1 MRLILAASIFIISL
15 GISNGFSIDFV
26 VNKVKMVKGI
36 LGSFGG
42 RNRAVVQQSHNQ
54 RPKRKVV
61 SGPSVFKSSAGTENI
76 EEGVLKDARGRKL
89 KTFTWRPSGPVN
101 G

>member
-1 MRLILAASIFIISL
+1 MRLILAASIFIILL

-42 RNRAVVQQSHNQ
+42 RNRGNM
-54 RPKRKVV
+54 
-61 SGPSVFKSSAGTENI
+61 
-76 EEGVLKDARGRKL
+76 VLH
-89 KTFTWRPSGPVN
+89 
-101 G
+101 